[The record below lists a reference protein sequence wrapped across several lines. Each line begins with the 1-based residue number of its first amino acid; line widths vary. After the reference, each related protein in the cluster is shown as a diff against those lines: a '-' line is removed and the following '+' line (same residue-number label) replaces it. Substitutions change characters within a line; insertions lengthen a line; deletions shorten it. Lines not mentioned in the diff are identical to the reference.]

1 MTLKEKK
8 LLALVYMDVYKAAK
22 GRRIKVVVRDG
33 WFEVSY
39 PELNDTF
46 SGEYLVV
53 CVEELMIKLN
63 LLSTQLHQGVD
74 TAVV

>member
-33 WFEVSY
+33 WFVISY
-39 PELNDTF
+39 PELNDAC
-46 SGEYLVV
+46 SGEYLV
-53 CVEELMIKLN
+53 CVSELMIKLS
-63 LLSTQLHQGVD
+63 LLSAQLPQGVD
-74 TAVV
+74 TATV